1 MIAALWQG
9 ELPASDFLYGGCGS
23 MDVWITWR
31 ETRQGELPEAS
42 VSILSKEGHNAARR
56 HLVRLIGIWN
66 SSRAWHCDS
75 QLTFIMKSKKAFF
88 IEIVYLCE
96 DITEN
101 EKRGAELP
109 SSYSWKCNAEV
120 YGCMP
125 VGRRTIIT
133 LWGGMEHAADS
144 IAAGCF
150 RHCQRPPFPA
160 IGHTAN
166 GCMDS

>member
-1 MIAALWQG
+1 M
-9 ELPASDFLYGGCGS
+9 
-23 MDVWITWR
+23 
-31 ETRQGELPEAS
+31 
-42 VSILSKEGHNAARR
+42 
-56 HLVRLIGIWN
+56 RLIGIWN

-75 QLTFIMKSKKAFF
+75 QLTFIMNSKKAFF

-109 SSYSWKCNAEV
+109 SSYSWKCNMEE

-150 RHCQRPPFPA
+150 RHCQRPPFQA

>member
-1 MIAALWQG
+1 MAVRTTRFGLPIWGMCQYGRVDNMARDAAG
-9 ELPASDFLYGGCGS
+9 R
-23 MDVWITWR
+23 I
-31 ETRQGELPEAS
+31 PEAS

-75 QLTFIMKSKKAFF
+75 QLTFIMNSKKAFF

-109 SSYSWKCNAEV
+109 SSYSWKCNAEE

-150 RHCQRPPFPA
+150 RRCQRPPFPV
-160 IGHTAN
+160 IGHTPN

>member
-1 MIAALWQG
+1 MMCFWNAKW
-9 ELPASDFLYGGCGS
+9 GCGRV
-23 MDVWITWR
+23 DVWITWR
-31 ETRQGELPEAS
+31 GRGREACRRHQCLLIQKRGS
-42 VSILSKEGHNAARR
+42 YEARR
-56 HLVRLIGIWN
+56 CLMRLIGIWN

-75 QLTFIMKSKKAFF
+75 QLTFIMNSKKAFF

-109 SSYSWKCNAEV
+109 SSYSWKCNTEE

-160 IGHTAN
+160 IGHMAN
-166 GCMDS
+166 GCMVSIGC